1 MITEIIEA
9 VYFCVGAVDGQTVRI
24 PFADR
29 EVFVTFRVRRQF
41 SSKFHFLFF
50 LVHIII
56 VPVEMH
62 GTSCWKA

>member
-41 SSKFHFLFF
+41 SPKFHFFVFF
-50 LVHIII
+50 
-56 VPVEMH
+56 
-62 GTSCWKA
+62 GA

>member
-41 SSKFHFLFF
+41 SPKFHFFF
-50 LVHIII
+50 VFFGAYNYCPRGNAWH
-56 VPVEMH
+56 
-62 GTSCWKA
+62 

>member
-41 SSKFHFLFF
+41 SPKFHFLFF
-50 LVHIII
+50 FGAYNYCPRGNAWH
-56 VPVEMH
+56 
-62 GTSCWKA
+62 